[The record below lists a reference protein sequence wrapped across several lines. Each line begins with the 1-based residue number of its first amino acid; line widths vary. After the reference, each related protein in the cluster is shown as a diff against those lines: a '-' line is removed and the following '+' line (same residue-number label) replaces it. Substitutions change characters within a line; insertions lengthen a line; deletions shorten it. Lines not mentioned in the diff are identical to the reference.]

1 MITFRELNLNNPLL
15 NALDDLGVVNPT
27 SIQEKVFSVIMS
39 GKDVLGIAQTG
50 TGKTIAY
57 ILPCLRQWKF
67 AKHGHPQILIV
78 VPTRELVVQVAE
90 EVRKLG
96 KYMNILVG
104 SVFGGANINTQ
115 AIMVGNGLDVLV
127 ATPGRLL
134 DLILKGSLNTKYIKH
149 LIIDEVDEMLTLG
162 FRYQLNSILELL
174 PEKRQNLM
182 FSATLTEDV
191 ENILGTYFYNAA
203 KIEAA
208 PTGTPLE
215 NISQVLY
222 QVPNFNT
229 KVNLLELML
238 RQHEEMNRVLV
249 FTASRKLADELYE
262 QMAFRFTDEVAVIH
276 SNKSQNQ
283 RFRTVDSFQNGEM
296 RILIA
301 TDIIARGLDISEVSH
316 VFNFDLPD
324 EAETY
329 IHRIGRTGRYDKRG
343 EAISFVLPKDW
354 SFLAA
359 IESLMNFKI
368 SELIL
373 PDDLV
378 ISEELTEDEQPK
390 FFMRELSVIA
400 PTVEASGPAYHEK
413 SEKNKKSNYT
423 VRRKDKLKAKY
434 KKPKTRGQRP
444 TKRPK

>member
-134 DLILKGSLNTKYIKH
+134 DLLLKGSLNTKYIKH

-174 PEKRQNLM
+174 PEK
-182 FSATLTEDV
+182 D
-191 ENILGTYFYNAA
+191 
-203 KIEAA
+203 
-208 PTGTPLE
+208 
-215 NISQVLY
+215 
-222 QVPNFNT
+222 
-229 KVNLLELML
+229 
-238 RQHEEMNRVLV
+238 
-249 FTASRKLADELYE
+249 
-262 QMAFRFTDEVAVIH
+262 
-276 SNKSQNQ
+276 
-283 RFRTVDSFQNGEM
+283 
-296 RILIA
+296 RI
-301 TDIIARGLDISEVSH
+301 
-316 VFNFDLPD
+316 
-324 EAETY
+324 
-329 IHRIGRTGRYDKRG
+329 
-343 EAISFVLPKDW
+343 
-354 SFLAA
+354 
-359 IESLMNFKI
+359 
-368 SELIL
+368 
-373 PDDLV
+373 
-378 ISEELTEDEQPK
+378 
-390 FFMRELSVIA
+390 
-400 PTVEASGPAYHEK
+400 
-413 SEKNKKSNYT
+413 
-423 VRRKDKLKAKY
+423 
-434 KKPKTRGQRP
+434 
-444 TKRPK
+444 

>member
-149 LIIDEVDEMLTLG
+149 LFIDEVDEMLTLG

-238 RQHEEMNRVLV
+238 RQHEEMNKVLV

-262 QMAFRFTDEVAVIH
+262 QMAFGFTDEVAVIH
-276 SNKSQNQ
+276 SNKLQNQ

-301 TDIIARGLDISEVSH
+301 TVIIARGLDISEVSH

>member
-238 RQHEEMNRVLV
+238 RQHEEMNKVLV

-262 QMAFRFTDEVAVIH
+262 QMASRFTNEVAVIH

>member
-1 MITFRELNLNNPLL
+1 MTFRELNLNSPLI
-15 NALDDLGVVNPT
+15 NALDDLGVVKPT
-27 SIQEKVFSVIMS
+27 SIQSKVFSVIMS

-50 TGKTIAY
+50 TGKTFAY
-57 ILPCLRQWKF
+57 LLPCLRQWKF
-67 AKHGHPQILIV
+67 SKHGHPQILVV
-78 VPTRELVVQVAE
+78 VPTRELVVQVSE
-90 EVRKLG
+90 EARKLG
-96 KYMNILVG
+96 KYLNILVG
-104 SVFGGANINTQ
+104 GVYGGVNINTQ
-115 AIMVGNGLDVLV
+115 AIKVAAGLDVLV

-134 DLILKGSLNTKYIKH
+134 DLMLKGALNTKYVKH
-149 LIIDEVDEMLTLG
+149 LVIDEVDEMLTLG
-162 FRYQLNSILELL
+162 FRHQLNSILELL

-182 FSATLTEDV
+182 FSATLTDEV
-191 ENILGTYFYNAA
+191 ENMLGKYFNFPA

-222 QVPNFNT
+222 QIPNFYT
-229 KVNLLELML
+229 KVNLLEQML
-238 RQHEEMNRVLV
+238 RQYEEMNKVLV
-249 FTASRKLADELYE
+249 FTASRKLADDLFE
-262 QMAFRFTDEVAVIH
+262 QMSPKFGEQVAVIH

-283 RFRTVDSFQNGEM
+283 RFRTVDSFQRGET

-301 TDIIARGLDISEVSH
+301 TDIIARGLDIAEVSH

-343 EAISFVLPKDW
+343 EAISFVLPKEW

-359 IESLMNFKI
+359 IESLMKMKI
-368 SELIL
+368 EAL
-373 PDDLV
+373 PLPEDLV
-378 ISEELTEDEQPK
+378 ISDELTDDEQPK
-390 FFMRELSVIA
+390 FFMKEISLLKPAVVTI
-400 PTVEASGPAYHEK
+400 GPAFHEK
-413 SEKNKKSNYT
+413 SEKNQKTNYT

-434 KKPKTRGQRP
+434 KKPKTRGQKP